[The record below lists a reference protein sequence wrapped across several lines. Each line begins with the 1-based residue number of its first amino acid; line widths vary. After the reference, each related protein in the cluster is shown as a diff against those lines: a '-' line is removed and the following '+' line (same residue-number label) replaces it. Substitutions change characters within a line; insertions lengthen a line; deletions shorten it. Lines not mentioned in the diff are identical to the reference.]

1 MGVETFIR
9 PDCFFRGKPM
19 KIQHALTAA
28 ALAALSGLAQAQVD
42 PLHVRSWAASCAAC
56 HGTNGYAEPGMIS
69 LAGVPKEVTIQKML
83 DYKAGRVPGA
93 TIMHQLSKGYSDEQI
108 AAIAGYF
115 AAQKK

>member
-1 MGVETFIR
+1 
-9 PDCFFRGKPM
+9 M

-28 ALAALSGLAQAQVD
+28 ALVALSGLAQAQVD

-56 HGTNGYAEPGMIS
+56 HGTNGHAQPGLIA
-69 LAGVPKEVTIQKML
+69 LAGVPKEVTIQKMM
-83 DYKAGRVPGA
+83 DYKAGRVPAA
-93 TIMHQLSKGYSDEQI
+93 TIMHQLAKGYSDEQI

>member
-1 MGVETFIR
+1 
-9 PDCFFRGKPM
+9 M

-28 ALAALSGLAQAQVD
+28 ALVALSGLAQAQVD

-56 HGTNGYAEPGMIS
+56 HGTNGHAQPGMIA
-69 LAGVPKEVTIQKML
+69 LAGVPKEVTIQKMM
-83 DYKAGRVPGA
+83 DYKAGRVPAA
-93 TIMHQLSKGYSDEQI
+93 TIMHQLAKGYSDEQI

>member
-28 ALAALSGLAQAQVD
+28 ALVALSGLAQAQVD

-56 HGTNGYAEPGMIS
+56 HGTNGRAEPGMIA
-69 LAGVPKEVTIQKML
+69 LAGVPKEITVQKML
-83 DYKAGRVPGA
+83 DFKAGRVPAA
-93 TIMHQLSKGYSDEQI
+93 TIMHQLAKGYSDEQI

-115 AAQKK
+115 AAQKN

>member
-1 MGVETFIR
+1 
-9 PDCFFRGKPM
+9 M

-28 ALAALSGLAQAQVD
+28 CLVALSGLAQAQVD
-42 PLHVRSWAASCAAC
+42 PLHVRSWAASCSAC
-56 HGTNGYAEPGMIS
+56 HGTNGNAQPAMIS

-83 DYKAGRVPGA
+83 DYKAGRVPAA
-93 TIMHQLSKGYSDEQI
+93 TIMHQLAKGYSDEQI

>member
-1 MGVETFIR
+1 
-9 PDCFFRGKPM
+9 M

-28 ALAALSGLAQAQVD
+28 SLVALSGLAQAQVD

-56 HGTNGYAEPGMIS
+56 HGTNGHAQPGMIA
-69 LAGVPKEVTIQKML
+69 LAGVPKEVTIQKMM
-83 DYKAGRVPGA
+83 DYKAGRVPAA
-93 TIMHQLSKGYSDEQI
+93 TIMHQLAKGYSDEQI